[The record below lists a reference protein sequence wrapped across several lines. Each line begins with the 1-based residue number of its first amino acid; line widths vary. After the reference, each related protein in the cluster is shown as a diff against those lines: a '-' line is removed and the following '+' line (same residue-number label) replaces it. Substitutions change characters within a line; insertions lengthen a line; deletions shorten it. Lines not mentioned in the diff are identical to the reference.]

1 MLAIVGLGNWKE
13 KYQETRHNIGF
24 LVLDQLLPQI
34 SPNKDWQKNSQTGC
48 LEVRGEGFLLA
59 KPQTFMN
66 LSGQAVKK
74 LVDFYKLD
82 VNNLLLVNDDL
93 DLSFGEIRID
103 KNRGSAGHR
112 GVESVIEAL
121 NTKDFWRA
129 RVGIGRPEDT
139 KEEGEAADFVLE
151 KFSQEEKKRLEK
163 ITNETVNLL
172 SLAIEKGAEEIR
184 GKRSVIDNKINSKLK
199 VQNSKL

>member
-1 MLAIVGLGNWKE
+1 MLTIVGLGNWKE

-34 SPNKDWQKNSQTGC
+34 SPNKGWQKNSQTGC
-48 LEVRGEGFLLA
+48 LEARGEGFLLA

-66 LSGQAVKK
+66 LSGQAVKE

-82 VNNLLLVNDDL
+82 INNLLLVNDDL
-93 DLSFGEIRID
+93 DLGFGEIRID

-121 NTKDFWRA
+121 GTKDFWRA
-129 RVGIGRPEDT
+129 RVGIGRPEESE
-139 KEEGEAADFVLE
+139 KEGKMADFVLE
-151 KFSQEEKKRLEK
+151 KFSQEERNSLKKVTEEVAKQL
-163 ITNETVNLL
+163 V
-172 SLAIEKGAEEIR
+172 LAIKNGTEKFR
-184 GKRSVIDNKINSKLK
+184 GTKTK
-199 VQNSKL
+199 VDSGQN

>member
-1 MLAIVGLGNWKE
+1 MLTIVGLGNWKKE
-13 KYQETRHNIGF
+13 YQETRHNIGF
-24 LVLDQLLPQI
+24 LVLDQLLPRI

-82 VNNLLLVNDDL
+82 INNLLLIHDDL
-93 DLSFGEIRID
+93 DLNFGEIKID

-121 NTKDFWRA
+121 GIADFWRA
-129 RVGIGRPEDT
+129 RVGIGRPEESE
-139 KEEGEAADFVLE
+139 KEGRVADFVLE
-151 KFSQEEKKRLEK
+151 KFSQEEENSLKKVIEEVAKQL
-163 ITNETVNLL
+163 V
-172 SLAIEKGAEEIR
+172 LAIEKGAAEVR
-184 GKRSVIDNKINSKLK
+184 GKKEISI
-199 VQNSKL
+199 

>member
-1 MLAIVGLGNWKE
+1 MLTIVGLGNWKE

-34 SPNKDWQKNSQTGC
+34 SPNKGWQKNSQTGC
-48 LEVRGEGFLLA
+48 LEARGEGFLLA

-66 LSGQAVKK
+66 LSGQAVKE

-82 VNNLLLVNDDL
+82 INNLLLVNDDL
-93 DLSFGEIRID
+93 DLGFGEIRID

-121 NTKDFWRA
+121 GTKDFWRA
-129 RVGIGRPEDT
+129 RVGIGRPEESE
-139 KEEGEAADFVLE
+139 KEGRVADFVLE
-151 KFSQEEKKRLEK
+151 KFSQEEKKHLEK
-163 ITNETVNLL
+163 IINETANLL
-172 SLAIEKGAEEIR
+172 SLAIEKGVEEIK
-184 GKRSVIDNKINSKLK
+184 GKRSVIK
-199 VQNSKL
+199 